1 MISPMN
7 KTGLLESMRKA
18 RLEWDQILRGID
30 ENRMTQPIL
39 HGGWSVKDTIGHVAY
54 YERWVQ
60 DWLEAAVKG
69 QVTLASHRDSLGA
82 DARNALVWEDN
93 RERPLAEILAES
105 KFVFDRL
112 FQLVQ
117 VLPEADLIAPY
128 AFDRYVIPFWGRSMS
143 LWECIADDSYD
154 HYREHTA
161 NICRWLESE
170 NAACGALQA
179 TGSH

>member
-1 MISPMN
+1 MEKPMN
-7 KTGLLESMRKA
+7 KAKLLECMQTA
-18 RLEWDQILRGID
+18 RLEWDQILGEID
-30 ENRMTQPIL
+30 ESRMTQSIL

-60 DWLEAAVKG
+60 GWLEAAVRG
-69 QVTLASHRDSLGA
+69 QVTLASHRDSLDV
-82 DARNALVWEDN
+82 DARNAIIWGENCDRSLQ
-93 RERPLAEILAES
+93 EILRES

-143 LWECIADDSYD
+143 LSECIADDSYD

-170 NAACGALQA
+170 NAACGAVQA
-179 TGSH
+179 VGSL

>member
-1 MISPMN
+1 MN
-7 KTGLLESMRKA
+7 KTGLLESMRAA
-18 RLEWDQILRGID
+18 RLQWDRQLQEI
-30 ENRMTQPIL
+30 EESQMTQPVL
-39 HGGWSVKDTIGHVAY
+39 HGVWSVKDTIGHVAY

-60 DWLEAAVKG
+60 GWLEAAVKG
-69 QVTLASHRDSLGA
+69 QVTLATHRDALDV
-82 DARNALVWEDN
+82 DARNALVWKEN
-93 RERPLAEILAES
+93 QERPLAEILAES

-117 VLPEADLIAPY
+117 MLPEADLLAPF

-161 NICRWLESE
+161 NICRWLEAESSTCE
-170 NAACGALQA
+170 ALQA
-179 TGSH
+179 VGSH